1 MIVYFSIPGEL
12 MNLQAPKLEM
22 KTLILL
28 RLPFSLFLLPV
39 SLFSL
44 WFSPG
49 HQTWMTLLVFVIW
62 HLFVYPASNGY
73 NSFHDRDTGPIGGLS
88 NPPLPDKSLLYTV
101 NVLDFLSLLLAFWV
115 HFLFAG
121 FVLVYI
127 VFSRL
132 YSHRSVR
139 LKRFPL
145 LGYLVVI
152 FFQGAWVFAAN
163 LLVFNGF
170 SLVWQQTHLLGMVI
184 SSLLIATIYPITQ
197 IYQHEADG
205 KDGVKTLSMMLGV
218 RGTFL
223 YCIGLFVVV
232 HVLMMI
238 LAAEMNRQGLFYGF
252 AVSMAPAAVYFLFWL
267 FRCWHHPQRANHKS
281 TMQMLIISSL
291 MINFYFLTS
300 IFFLP

>member
-1 MIVYFSIPGEL
+1 
-12 MNLQAPKLEM
+12 M

-49 HQTWMTLLVFVIW
+49 HKTWTTILVFFIW
-62 HLFVYPASNGY
+62 HFLVYPASNGY

-101 NVLDFLSLLLAFWV
+101 NILDILSLVLATSV
-115 HFLFAG
+115 HIFFAG

-132 YSHRSVR
+132 YSHRAIR
-139 LKRFPL
+139 LKRFPV

-152 FFQGAWVFAAN
+152 FFQGAWIFGAN
-163 LLVFNGF
+163 LLVFNDF
-170 SLVWQQTHLLGMVI
+170 SLVWHDVHFLGMVI
-184 SSLLIATIYPITQ
+184 STLLIATIYPITQ
-197 IYQHEADG
+197 IYQHAADG
-205 KDGVKTLSMMLGV
+205 RDGVQTLSMMLGI

-223 YCIGLFVVV
+223 YCIGLFVLV

-238 LAAEMNRQGLFYGF
+238 LALEMNRQSLFYGF
-252 AVSMAPAAVYFLFWL
+252 AISMAPAAVYFLFWL
-267 FRCWHHPQRANHKS
+267 VRSWHHPERANHKS